1 MLLCEVDYFATYT
14 VCFRVGLFGIVSCAL
29 LIDGFSVA
37 LDFLSFVASR
47 SARNGA
53 LMPGIVGRELD
64 CYTHSRFAKK
74 KKKAWLYD
82 GMLLNMKL
90 LHVHS
95 LTTSLDA
102 EHCMGPKLV

>member
-74 KKKAWLYD
+74 KKSMALRW
-82 GMLLNMKL
+82 
-90 LHVHS
+90 HVVEYEAVTCS
-95 LTTSLDA
+95 FSDNFT
-102 EHCMGPKLV
+102 